1 MDERIGSGDGF
12 VLKNHGPIIGGKTIM
27 DAFYGIEELEESAR
41 MAWYLSKESDDVYD
55 WIGK

>member
-27 DAFYGIEELEESAR
+27 DAFYGIEELEESAK
-41 MAWYLSKESDDVYD
+41 MAWYLRKEPDDV
-55 WIGK
+55 